1 MRKPKII
8 KWTLEI
14 DDLDNIVDTISL
26 VDDPAIEINWLAFNK
41 SKHINQPGDM
51 DEFALLS
58 MVAEEQRLKFKQ
70 TPVPQER
77 FQQFEGQNIIVAPA
91 MIADKLI
98 LRIDADGEP
107 YYGFFDALACK
118 NACYAFQKHKLTDKF
133 NIDHDDKQIADGVY
147 LAETWLVA
155 STELDKSQYFRVQL
169 ACRLLDDYS
178 QVRQH

>member
-41 SKHINQPGDM
+41 SKHINQPEDM

-70 TPVPQER
+70 TPVPKKD
-77 FQQFEGQNIIVAPA
+77 FSSSK
-91 MIADKLI
+91 DK
-98 LRIDADGEP
+98 
-107 YYGFFDALACK
+107 
-118 NACYAFQKHKLTDKF
+118 T
-133 NIDHDDKQIADGVY
+133 
-147 LAETWLVA
+147 
-155 STELDKSQYFRVQL
+155 
-169 ACRLLDDYS
+169 LLLHL
-178 QVRQH
+178 Q